1 MHRSASTTRASEEYL
16 VSLAQGGARS
26 AMEMDQLPTY
36 DPQSEAAKKEALRAR
51 FAQNMVHVIPLVIV
65 FCALVLWFF
74 SYPDIDFASKDDA
87 ILARIK
93 NLTIDGYS
101 NWNGTSMAMSLGSAD
116 AIDATGVEQTGS
128 ELENKELG

>member
-1 MHRSASTTRASEEYL
+1 M
-16 VSLAQGGARS
+16 SLAQGGPRS

-36 DPQSEAAKKEALRAR
+36 DPQSETAKKEALRAR
-51 FAQNMVHVIPLVIV
+51 FAENMVHVIPLVIV